1 MLQSKAYYDGYII
14 GPITLPPCRPFL
26 NVTVDY
32 AEPFH
37 IKVGL
42 ARSKQLVKA
51 YLCVFICLVTKA
63 LHLEL
68 VTDLTTKSF
77 LNAFKRFVS
86 RRGKSLHIYSD
97 NGTTFVSA
105 NRELSNFLRF
115 NVKIHFITVLRTKV
129 LIGILFSPHFG
140 GIWESAIKAVKY
152 HMRRTIINV

>member
-1 MLQSKAYYDGYII
+1 M
-14 GPITLPPCRPFL
+14 
-26 NVTVDY
+26 TVDY

-105 NRELSNFLRF
+105 NRELSNFLSQVQCQNSF
-115 NVKIHFITVLRTKV
+115 YNCFTNEGINWHFILPTLWWNMG
-129 LIGILFSPHFG
+129 IGHKSSKILYASN
-140 GIWESAIKAVKY
+140 Y
-152 HMRRTIINV
+152 H